1 MRIEER
7 LPVRATPDEV
17 WAVVS
22 DPCVIGALSDTLLV
36 EELEPGSKP
45 GIGTRYRALLRVGPV
60 PVGGNVEIIEFNEPR
75 DMAWTTLTGVDHRLR
90 IRIRDRAD
98 GGSWLTVRFA
108 YDSPGLLGS
117 VADLVSFPTVRSA
130 IHGLLRQM
138 VERVEDDHAG
148 RRS

>member
-1 MRIEER
+1 MRIEAR
-7 LPVRATPDEV
+7 LPVAAPSDEV

-22 DPCVIGALSDTLLV
+22 DPCVIGALSDTLFV

-45 GIGTRYRALLRVGPV
+45 GVGTRYRALLRVGPV

-90 IRIRDRAD
+90 IRIRERVE
-98 GGSWLTVRFA
+98 GGTWLTVRFA

-117 VADLVSFPTVRSA
+117 VADLASFPTVRGA
-130 IHGLLRQM
+130 IHDLLRQM
-138 VERVEDDHAG
+138 VERVERD
-148 RRS
+148 R

>member
-1 MRIEER
+1 MRIEAR
-7 LPVRATPDEV
+7 LPVAAAPDEV

-45 GIGTRYRALLRVGPV
+45 GIGARYRALLRVGPV

-90 IRIRDRAD
+90 IRIRERAED
-98 GGSWLTVRFA
+98 GTWLTVRFA

-117 VADLVSFPTVRSA
+117 VADLVSFPTVRGA
-130 IHGLLRQM
+130 IHDLLRQM
-138 VERVEDDHAG
+138 VERVERD
-148 RRS
+148 R

>member
-1 MRIEER
+1 MRIEAR
-7 LPVRATPDEV
+7 LPVAATPDEV
-17 WAVVS
+17 WPVVS
-22 DPCVIGALSDTLLV
+22 DPCVIGALSDTFLV

-90 IRIRDRAD
+90 IRVRERTE
-98 GGSWLTVRFA
+98 GGTWLTVRFA
-108 YDSPGLLGS
+108 YDSPGLLGV
-117 VADLVSFPTVRSA
+117 VADLASFPTVRSA

-138 VERVEDDHAG
+138 VERVEGDHA
-148 RRS
+148 

>member
-1 MRIEER
+1 MRIEAR
-7 LPVRATPDEV
+7 LPVAATPDEV
-17 WAVVS
+17 WPVVS
-22 DPCVIGALSDTLLV
+22 DPCVIGALSDTFLV

-90 IRIRDRAD
+90 IRVRERTE
-98 GGSWLTVRFA
+98 GGTWLTVRFA
-108 YDSPGLLGS
+108 YDSPGLLGV
-117 VADLVSFPTVRSA
+117 VADLASFPTVRNA

-138 VERVEDDHAG
+138 VERVEGDRA
-148 RRS
+148 

>member
-1 MRIEER
+1 MRIEAR
-7 LPVRATPDEV
+7 LPVAATPDEA

-22 DPCVIGALSDTLLV
+22 DPRVIGALSDTLIV
-36 EELEPGSKP
+36 EELEPGSKA
-45 GIGTRYRALLRVGPV
+45 GVGTRYRALLRVGPV
-60 PVGGNVEIIEFNEPR
+60 PVGGNVEIIEFDEPH

-90 IRIRDRAD
+90 VRLRERDE

-117 VADLVSFPTVRSA
+117 VADLVSFPGVKSA

-138 VERVEDDHAG
+138 VERVETG
-148 RRS
+148 V